1 MPEGIPLQAATSRP
15 GAARAALGRQ
25 KKTSPALA
33 LACFG
38 CLFAAAD
45 ARAQALSNN
54 NYAIDQFTGPVYGA
68 GRILGMG
75 GAHAAIAAGIDGA
88 AFNPACYAE
97 RAEKEIRFWE
107 VDPTGGIWAGGVFSR
122 NDLDN
127 NGTRGLESAQAVQL
141 SLGMRLQLSSFG
153 MGSLGQLRQYTLRD
167 GNGDAYASV
176 RLMTAR
182 YGIGYA
188 FLNGSLVVGAALV
201 QTSMDISSS
210 QGTSDLVP
218 SAFNTTST
226 GGSIVRF
233 RSFGGEVGV
242 LVRPAYQ
249 RYRVG
254 ASFHTP
260 STSRPL
266 ESAPDADGIRRAEGL
281 VLPESVHVPWELSMG
296 MAYQFGERRTNVPWR
311 NTRALKRELSR
322 QIAERTYVYPEE
334 YGEAPYETLPDD
346 KEKALEVALEI
357 EKEAQRRLRR
367 HQPRRYVLLA
377 ADMLIYGQT
386 DGGQSL
392 NAFLLQRSEQSGR
405 RFAMGARVGVESEV
419 LHDRMRLRAGTY
431 VEPSRTQ
438 LRYYRPHI
446 TTGIDVRLFDF
457 WRWSARGT
465 FTTDIAPRY
474 FNWALAFGLWW

>member
-1 MPEGIPLQAATSRP
+1 MPARSMRRFASALVLGIVGLWGLNT
-15 GAARAALGRQ
+15 
-25 KKTSPALA
+25 PAPA
-33 LACFG
+33 W
-38 CLFAAAD
+38 
-45 ARAQALSNN
+45 AQALSNN
-54 NYAIDQFTGPVYGA
+54 HYTIDQFTGPVYGA

-88 AFNPACYAE
+88 AFNAACYAE

-127 NGTRGLESAQAVQL
+127 NGTRGLESAQAIQL
-141 SLGMRLQLSSFG
+141 SLGFRLQLSSFG

-167 GNGDAYASV
+167 GNGDAFAAV
-176 RLMTAR
+176 RMMTAR
-182 YGIGYA
+182 YGAGYA
-188 FLNGSLVVGAALV
+188 FLNGGLVVGAALV

-210 QGTSDLVP
+210 QGTSGLVP
-218 SAFNTTST
+218 TALGTSST
-226 GGSIVRF
+226 GGSLVRF
-233 RSFGGEVGV
+233 RSFGGEFGV

-260 STSRPL
+260 ISSRPL
-266 ESAPDADGIRRAEGL
+266 DATTDPDGIRRAEGL
-281 VLPESVHVPWELSMG
+281 VLPESVHVPWELSVG

-311 NTRALKRELSR
+311 NTRVLRRELSR
-322 QIAERTYVYPEE
+322 QIAERSYVYPAE
-334 YGEAPYETLPDD
+334 YGEQAYEPLPTD

-377 ADMLIYGQT
+377 ADMLVYGQT
-386 DGGQSL
+386 PGGQSL

-405 RFAMGARVGVESEV
+405 RLALGARFGVESEV
-419 LHDRMRLRAGTY
+419 LHDRMRIRAGTY

-446 TTGIDVRLFDF
+446 TMGIDVRLFDF